1 MENSELGVNH
11 RTAPGWSMKR
21 ETGRVLLFVVM
32 GVAVV
37 VGLLMAIA
45 WFTRT
50 PLYTLQTAE
59 KPECTTPAPDRD
71 VLIGLAVSGGGSRA
85 ALFAAGAF
93 EALSKIRVGPEQRSL
108 LEQVSYISSV
118 SGGSMASSYFV
129 ARKPAH
135 AVSVLGSDG
144 AMTQEYQEFFTRFKE
159 DMKFDLEGLIL
170 RRQLFRLRWINPA
183 WTAWSLAELLDE
195 SYLNGMTFKELSIRE
210 AQGDSPH
217 LMVNTTLYNNGR
229 RFVVSTLPREAS
241 QYDVFLD
248 LHRIS
253 GARKVDEEG
262 ELILRSRWESLH
274 SVTPED
280 IKLDTC
286 PIRVAAAVVG
296 SMSFP
301 PVVGPISFRV
311 KGQDKYWHVGD
322 GGLSD
327 NTGAESLLMVFLKK
341 LQERKSRRALIISF
355 DSSFPFLVG
364 GEELSSRAEG
374 FTLFSYD
381 FSRIPSIMEERATA
395 YRSWFFRLAQRQRLL
410 PGPDQLGLITLRH
423 TDAEWKEDL
432 SDLPDTCRKNESTIK
447 KPKEVVR
454 RLAGIATR
462 LWLASP
468 CDRDLTIAAAAKV
481 VAQNEEN
488 IKRFVEATF
497 DDGIGKTTVTRNSP
511 R

>member
-1 MENSELGVNH
+1 MARRDKAG
-11 RTAPGWSMKR
+11 K
-21 ETGRVLLFVVM
+21 VLLY
-32 GVAVV
+32 AL
-37 VGLLMAIA
+37 VGIA
-45 WFTRT
+45 LVIGALITISWFTRT
-50 PLYTLQTAE
+50 PLYTLQAAE
-59 KPECTTPAPDRD
+59 QPECVTPAADHEL
-71 VLIGLAVSGGGSRA
+71 LIGLAVSGGGSRA

-93 EALSKIRVGPEQRSL
+93 EALSKIRVGPDQRSL
-108 LEQVSYISSV
+108 LEQVSYVSSV

-129 ARKPAH
+129 TRKPGKTVPVLTPQG
-135 AVSVLGSDG
+135 AVTP
-144 AMTQEYQEFFTRFKE
+144 AYQEFFGRFKE

-170 RRQLFRLRWINPA
+170 RRQLIRLRWFNPA

-195 SYLNGMTFKELSIRE
+195 TYLNGMTFKDLAQRE
-210 AQGDSPH
+210 AQGDSPR
-217 LMVNTTLYNNGR
+217 LLVNTTLYNNAR

-248 LHRIS
+248 LKRLQV
-253 GARKVDEEG
+253 ARQFDDEG
-262 ELILRSRWESLH
+262 EQILKSRWESLH

-286 PIRVAAAVVG
+286 QVRVAAAVVG

-301 PVVGPISFRV
+301 PIVGPISFRV

-322 GGLSD
+322 GGLAD

-341 LQERKSRRALIISF
+341 LQEGKAKRALIISF

-364 GEELSSRAEG
+364 GEELSGRAEG

-395 YRSWFFRLAQRQRLL
+395 YRSWFFRIAQRQGLL
-410 PGPDQLGLITLRH
+410 PDQSRMRLITLRH
-423 TDAEWKEDL
+423 TDADWKEDL
-432 SDLPDTCRKNESTIK
+432 SDLPESCLSTDRTMT
-447 KPKEVVR
+447 KPREVVR

-468 CDRDLTIAAAAKV
+468 CHCDLTIAAAAKV
-481 VAQNEEN
+481 VAQNEEK
-488 IKRFVEATF
+488 IRGFVEAAPQERPA
-497 DDGIGKTTVTRNSP
+497 KKL
-511 R
+511 

>member
-1 MENSELGVNH
+1 
-11 RTAPGWSMKR
+11 MKR
-21 ETGRVLLFVVM
+21 DAGRVLLYVVM

-37 VGLLMAIA
+37 VALLIAIA
-45 WFTRT
+45 WVTRT

-59 KPECTTPAPDRD
+59 RPECVTPAPDRD

-93 EALSKIRVGPEQRSL
+93 EALGKIRTGPDQRSV

-129 ARKPAH
+129 ARKPGKTVPVLTPEG
-135 AVSVLGSDG
+135 AV
-144 AMTQEYQEFFTRFKE
+144 TKEYQDFFQHFKE

-195 SYLNGMTFKELSIRE
+195 SYLTGMTFKELGIRE
-210 AQGDSPH
+210 AQGDSPR
-217 LMVNTTLYNNGR
+217 LLVNTTLYNNGR

-241 QYDVFLD
+241 EYDVFLD
-248 LHRIS
+248 LNRIS
-253 GARKVDEEG
+253 GARKLDEEG
-262 ELILRSRWESLH
+262 EQLLRSRWESLR

-286 PIRVAAAVVG
+286 PVRVAAAVVG

-341 LQERKSRRALIISF
+341 LQERKARRALIISF

-364 GEELSSRAEG
+364 GEELSHRAEG

-395 YRSWFFRLAQRQRLL
+395 YRSWFLRISQRQGLL

-423 TDAEWKEDL
+423 TDAEWKEDM
-432 SDLPDTCRKNESTIK
+432 SDLPDSCRESESKIK
-447 KPKEVVR
+447 APKEIAR

-481 VAQNEEN
+481 VAQNEAK
-488 IKRFVEATF
+488 IKRFLEATM
-497 DDGIGKTTVTRNSP
+497 DEGHPTRH
-511 R
+511 

>member
-1 MENSELGVNH
+1 MKKLLVYALLGM
-11 RTAPGWSMKR
+11 A
-21 ETGRVLLFVVM
+21 FVI
-32 GVAVV
+32 GA
-37 VGLLMAIA
+37 LIAIA

-50 PLYTLQTAE
+50 PLYTLQAAE
-59 KPECTTPAPDRD
+59 QPECLTPAPDRD

-93 EALSKIRVGPEQRSL
+93 EALSKIRVGPQQQSL

-129 ARKPAH
+129 ARKPGKT
-135 AVSVLGSDG
+135 VPVLTSEG
-144 AMTQEYQEFFTRFKE
+144 TVTPEYAEFFNRFKE

-170 RRQLFRLRWINPA
+170 RRQFFRLRWVNPA
-183 WTAWSLAELLDE
+183 WTAWSLKELLDE
-195 SYLNGMTFKELSIRE
+195 SYLNGMTFKELAVRE
-210 AQGDSPH
+210 KQGDSPH
-217 LMVNTTLYNNGR
+217 LLVNTTLYNNGR

-248 LHRIS
+248 LKRLPIL
-253 GARKVDEEG
+253 RKPDEEG
-262 ELILRSRWESLH
+262 EQILRMRWESLH

-311 KGQDKYWHVGD
+311 KGQETYWHIGD

-327 NTGAESLLMVFLKK
+327 NTGAESLFMVFLKK
-341 LQERKSRRALIISF
+341 LQEQKARRALIISF

-395 YRSWFFRLAQRQRLL
+395 YRSWFFRIAQRQGLI
-410 PGPDQLGLITLRH
+410 PGPSQFNLMTLRH
-423 TDAEWKEDL
+423 TDAEWKGDL
-432 SDLPDTCRKNESTIK
+432 SDLPESCRTKDSTMT

-454 RLAGIATR
+454 HLAGIATR
-462 LWLASP
+462 LWLASA
-468 CDRDLTIAAAAKV
+468 CDRDLTVAAAAKV
-481 VAQNEEN
+481 VAQNETK
-488 IKRFVEATF
+488 IRRWLEAAS
-497 DDGIGKTTVTRNSP
+497 DVQPPKKL
-511 R
+511 

>member
-1 MENSELGVNH
+1 MA
-11 RTAPGWSMKR
+11 RTSRTQKVILS
-21 ETGRVLLFVVM
+21 VLA
-32 GVAVV
+32 GIAAVIAV
-37 VGLLMAIA
+37 LIAIA
-45 WFTRT
+45 YVTRT
-50 PLYTLQTAE
+50 PLYTLQAADQ
-59 KPECTTPAPDRD
+59 PECATQAPDRE

-93 EALSKIRVGPEQRSL
+93 EALSKIRTGPEQRSL
-108 LEQVSYISSV
+108 LQQVSYISSV

-129 ARKPAH
+129 TRKPGH
-135 AVSVLGSDG
+135 SVPIFTPQG
-144 AMTQEYQEFFTRFKE
+144 TVTPEYQDFFGRFRE

-170 RRQLFRLRWINPA
+170 RRQLIRLRWINPA

-195 SYLNGMTFKELSIRE
+195 SYLNGMTFRELAQRE
-210 AQGDSPH
+210 TQGDSPH
-217 LMVNTTLYNNGR
+217 LLINTTLYNNGR

-248 LHRIS
+248 MKRLSAGRQL
-253 GARKVDEEG
+253 DDEG
-262 ELILRSRWESLH
+262 EQILRSRWESLN

-280 IKLDTC
+280 LKLDTC

-301 PVVGPISFRV
+301 PIVGPISFRV

-322 GGLSD
+322 GGLAD
-327 NTGAESLLMVFLKK
+327 NTGAESLFMVFLKK
-341 LQERKSRRALIISF
+341 LQEGKAKRALIISF

-395 YRSWFFRLAQRQRLL
+395 YRSWFFRVAQRQGLI
-410 PGPDQLGLITLRH
+410 PGPDRFGLITLRH
-423 TDAEWKEDL
+423 TDAEWKDDL
-432 SDLPDTCRKNESTIK
+432 SDLPESCRAGDSSIT
-447 KPKEVVR
+447 KPREVVR

-481 VAQNEEN
+481 VAQNEER
-488 IKRFVEATF
+488 IKRFLEAPF
-497 DDGIGKTTVTRNSP
+497 DAPNAKRL
-511 R
+511 